1 MSQMRNIVENLNKFD
16 EAEER
21 LSELEDKSLEYLRQN
36 NFQDIWDVLRVQ
48 GNHLNGRKHLQIKNQ
63 IKINI

>member
-21 LSELEDKSLEYLRQN
+21 LSEIEDKSLEYLRQ
-36 NFQDIWDVLRVQ
+36 
-48 GNHLNGRKHLQIKNQ
+48 
-63 IKINI
+63 KI